1 VSAVTDEIERTEA
14 LLKLARRY
22 HLQELDWQE
31 EGLRIS
37 MRREATPL
45 EMVGIPVTSGVVR
58 DTTAGTPASAGLVE
72 LCAPMTGVFYRATS
86 PDAAPYVEVGDFVEE
101 GQTVCLIEAMKVFNE
116 VPAERSGRVVEI
128 CASNGQLV
136 EQGAVLFRLK
146 PEEVT
151 A

>member
-1 VSAVTDEIERTEA
+1 MTDEIERTEA
-14 LLKLARRY
+14 LLQLASRY

-31 EGLRIS
+31 EGLRVSI
-37 MRREATPL
+37 RREATPL
-45 EMVGIPVTSGVVR
+45 EMVGIPEKSGVAQ
-58 DTTAGTPASAGLVE
+58 DTTADTRASATLVE

-86 PDAAPYVEVGDFVEE
+86 PDAPPYVEVGDFVEE

-146 PEEVT
+146 AEEVT